1 MTRCPAPAPV
11 LAGHSAVRASPCFDI
26 GYPSKVVMMEDG
38 VPGMRKRVAEIRP
51 PDTDPTYIATSRTS
65 ASVLSI

>member
-1 MTRCPAPAPV
+1 MP
-11 LAGHSAVRASPCFDI
+11 SASARSGRPDCAI
-26 GYPSKVVMMEDG
+26 GYPSKVVMIEDG
-38 VPGMRKRVAEIRP
+38 VPGMRNRVAEIRP